1 MALAVVGGE
10 HAARPG
16 PRGEGQRR
24 RVSRPRATVLRSSYS
39 CQYRRVLPR
48 LLAALDF
55 RCNNGAYRPV
65 MDAVGLLRRYAD
77 RERAQFYDE
86 LE

>member
-1 MALAVVGGE
+1 
-10 HAARPG
+10 
-16 PRGEGQRR
+16 
-24 RVSRPRATVLRSSYS
+24 VLRSSYS